1 MVRKGLGN
9 GAQRRNILVETG
21 ALRERRILAW
31 ETGIENTSNP
41 EYNNM
46 QSVGTL

>member
-1 MVRKGLGN
+1 MN
-9 GAQRRNILVETG
+9 DPEE
-21 ALRERRILAW
+21 LREREILGW

-46 QSVGTL
+46 QSVGTLQKTL

>member
-1 MVRKGLGN
+1 MRRRSHLG
-9 GAQRRNILVETG
+9 
-21 ALRERRILAW
+21 W
-31 ETGIENTSNP
+31 ETGIENTSNL